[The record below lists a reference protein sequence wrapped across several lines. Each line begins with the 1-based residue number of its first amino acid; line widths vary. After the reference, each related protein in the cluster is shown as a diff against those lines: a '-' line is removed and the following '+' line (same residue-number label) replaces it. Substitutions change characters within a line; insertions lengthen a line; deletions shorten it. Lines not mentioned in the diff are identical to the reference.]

1 MIANVH
7 QYWVYMMSNKTRS
20 VLYIGITNDLYRRY
34 NEHKAGTIK
43 GFTQN
48 YKCHYLVYFEEY
60 QNVNE
65 AIAREKQLK
74 GWIRARKNALI
85 ATVNP
90 ENRDLAEDLGWIVEQ
105 RYFTPFSM
113 TTAKRNSFKRLKTKW
128 ITTKQFKI

>member
-34 NEHKAGTIK
+34 NEHTAGTIK

-90 ENRDLAEDLGWIVEQ
+90 ENRDLAEDLGWIGE
-105 RYFTPFSM
+105 
-113 TTAKRNSFKRLKTKW
+113 
-128 ITTKQFKI
+128 